1 VARYL
6 SPEWLD
12 QVDAVARGSEE
23 LPGLVGDVRLVV
35 QQVVGGAPDGD
46 VRYAVRIED
55 GGVSVVSG
63 EAADADVTVREDYE
77 TAVALHRGELR
88 APVAFMTGRIAVSGD
103 LQALHRAQPVLH
115 RLDGVFAG
123 LRDRTTYGP

>member
-1 VARYL
+1 MARYL

-12 QVDAVARGSEE
+12 EVDAVARGSEE
-23 LPGLVGDVRLVV
+23 LPDLVDDVRLVI
-35 QQVVGGAPDGD
+35 QQVVAGAPEGD

-55 GGVSVVSG
+55 GTVSVVPG
-63 EAADADVTVREDYE
+63 EAPDADVTVREDYD
-77 TAVALHRGELR
+77 TAVALHRGALR

-103 LQALHRAQPVLH
+103 LQALSRAQPALH

-123 LRDRTTYGP
+123 VRDRTTYET